1 MTESQD
7 NTINANLTPLPDRVG
22 VDGLEDKWRGV
33 WDESG
38 VYKFQ
43 GTRDR
48 KAVYSIDT
56 PPPTVSGHLHVGHVF
71 SYTHTD
77 VIARFKRMNGY
88 DVALV
93 TGMDEHGQKVAE
105 TAEAHDMTPQEWC
118 DSMEPAFRD
127 AWDLL
132 NITYTDFVRT
142 TDPRQTRTVQQFW
155 QKLYDA
161 GYLYKSAYEGWY
173 CVHEETYYAESD
185 LLKNEDG
192 EFVCPDCKRPVRRMS
207 SGEENWFFKLS
218 EFQEPLLKYYA
229 EHPDFVRPETRKNE
243 IVSFVEGGLQDLSIS
258 RSTFDWG
265 VPFTFDEGHVAYV
278 WADALLAYFTGLGYA
293 DPERGDEFDRRWPLQ
308 YHFVGKDITR
318 FHCVIWPAMLMAAG
332 LPVAN
337 TVFGHGFLMTKGE
350 KMSKSKGNGIM
361 PADLVKV
368 YGVDAY
374 RYYFMSDV
382 QFGHDGNISIE
393 RMTQVYNADLAN
405 TWGNLVS
412 RVCNMVKKYYD
423 FKVPQAPESAVDN
436 PLREIAEGLYAEYDK
451 CMTDVDFT
459 GAVAAVQKLAGR
471 ANLYVEESAPW
482 NLAKSEE
489 TAGELAAVIY
499 NTLEAIRIIALYLAP
514 FMPNTSAEV
523 FRRLGLGDVAAITDI
538 EAATKWG
545 QLPVGNTVEIGD
557 PLFPRLDVDA
567 IDLGIE

>member
-1 MTESQD
+1 MSKGTY
-7 NTINANLTPLPDRVG
+7 TFTTPIYYVNAAPHL
-22 VDGLEDKWRGV
+22 
-33 WDESG
+33 
-38 VYKFQ
+38 
-43 GTRDR
+43 GT
-48 KAVYSIDT
+48 AYTTVAADT
-56 PPPTVSGHLHVGHVF
+56 V
-71 SYTHTD
+71 
-77 VIARFKRMNGY
+77 ARYQRMNGY
-88 DVALV
+88 DVGFV

-105 TAEAHDMTPQEWC
+105 TAAAHGMEPQEWC
-118 DSMEPAFRD
+118 DSMEPAFRE

-132 NITYTDFVRT
+132 GITYTDFVRT
-142 TDPRQTRTVQQFW
+142 TEPRQHRSVQKFW
-155 QKLYDA
+155 QKLYDD

-185 LLKNEDG
+185 LEKNEEG
-192 EFVCPDCKRPVRRMS
+192 EFICPDCKRPVRRMS

-218 EFQEPLLKYYA
+218 EFQQPLLDYYRDN
-229 EHPDFVRPETRKNE
+229 PDFVRPETRKNE
-243 IVSFVEGGLQDLSIS
+243 IVSFVERGLEDLSIS

-265 VPFTFDEGHVAYV
+265 IPLTFDEGHVAYV
-278 WADALLAYFTGLGYA
+278 WADALLAYLTGIGYA
-293 DPERGDEFDRRWPLQ
+293 DPEREDEFEARWPMQ

-332 LPVAN
+332 LPITH

-361 PADLVKV
+361 PADLCKV

-412 RVCNMVKKYYD
+412 RVTNMTKKYFD
-423 FKVPQAPESAVDN
+423 SKVPDAPAFAAEN
-436 PLREIAEGLYAEYDK
+436 PLREISDTLYAEYDK
-451 CMTDVDFT
+451 CMSEVDFT

-471 ANLYVEESAPW
+471 VNLYVEESAPW

-489 TAGELAAVIY
+489 TADQLAAVIY
-499 NTLEAIRIIALYLAP
+499 NALEAIRIIALYMAP
-514 FMPNTSAEV
+514 LMPNTSAEV
-523 FRRLGLGDVAAITDI
+523 FRRLGLGDITEITDI
-538 EAATKWG
+538 EAASAWG
-545 QLPVGNTVEIGD
+545 QLPAGNPVQVGD
-557 PLFPRLDVDA
+557 PLFPRLDVNA
-567 IDLGIE
+567 IDFE